1 MVSLNQEP
9 LLRVGLMSGASAAQT
24 LTLTLGGG
32 YRASNGEVL
41 ESGEYTASV
50 DGASIRLDGTS
61 AINATQWTLTPV
73 DFEANRATVHG
84 ITIGVGFHW
93 QRNESQDFQGNVV
106 LVPQSDRILVVN
118 ELPLEAYLVSVISSE
133 MSASAPPELLRAH
146 AIVSRS
152 WLLAQM
158 TNRSKQT
165 SGASHEETSSRDRG
179 SQTEMI
185 RWWDRENHA
194 DFDVCADDHCQRY
207 QGISKA
213 FSYTAFEAVRDT
225 RGKVLMWGDEICDA
239 RYSKSC
245 GGMTEEFRAAWED
258 RDVAYLHAAYDGE
271 GEIAGGS
278 LPLTVEYNAKAWIK
292 SRPAAF
298 CNTDSAELLTR
309 ILPEFDQETR
319 DFYRWEIDYSNEEL
333 RKIISDR
340 TGLDIGRLISIEAI
354 ERGKSARIIRLRI
367 VGENQTVVIGKELQI
382 RRALSRS
389 HLYSS
394 AFVVEAEAD
403 SSSNYPQRFRL
414 IGAGWGHGV
423 GLCQIGAAVM
433 AERGYSY
440 GQILSHY
447 FRGTDERTLY

>member
-1 MVSLNQEP
+1 MSLNQEP
-9 LLRVGLMSGASAAQT
+9 LLRVGLISGASAART
-24 LTLTLGGG
+24 LKLTLAGR

-41 ESGEYTASV
+41 ERGDYIASV
-50 DGASIRLDGTS
+50 DGASIRLEGGS
-61 AINATQWTLTPV
+61 AINAAQWTLEPI
-73 DFEANRATVHG
+73 DFEASRATVHG

-93 QRNESQDFQGNVV
+93 ERNEPQDFQGSLV
-106 LVPQSDRILVVN
+106 LIPQSDRLLVVN

-133 MSASAPPELLRAH
+133 MSASAPGELLRAH

-152 WLLAQM
+152 WLLAQT
-158 TNRSKQT
+158 TNRSQT
-165 SGASHEETSSRDRG
+165 SNALQDESAAEVRS

-213 FSYTAFEAVRDT
+213 YSKSAFEAVRDT

-245 GGMTEEFRAAWED
+245 GGMTDEFRAAWED
-258 RDVAYLHAAYDGE
+258 RDVPYLRASYDGE
-271 GEIAGGS
+271 GEMAGGP
-278 LPLTVEYNAKAWIK
+278 LPLTVESNAGEWIRSK
-292 SRPAAF
+292 PAAF
-298 CNTDSAELLTR
+298 CNTDSVELLAR
-309 ILPEFDQETR
+309 ILPGFDQETR
-319 DFYRWEIDYSNEEL
+319 DFYRWEVEYSNDEL
-333 RKIISDR
+333 SKIILDR
-340 TGLDIGRLISIEAI
+340 AGLDLGRLVSLEAI
-354 ERGKSARIIRLRI
+354 ERGKSSRI
-367 VGENQTVVIGKELQI
+367 VRLKIAGEKETVVIGKELQI
-382 RRALSRS
+382 RRVLSRS

-394 AFVVEAEAD
+394 AFVVEQVSD
-403 SSSNYPQRFRL
+403 SSSNYPKRFRL

-433 AERGYSY
+433 AECGYSY
-440 GQILSHY
+440 ERILSHY